1 MVNDKGWSEWFP
13 TLFLCRQN
21 PIWNG
26 VGTIVLNPGILREPF
41 IRDKRNHPQR
51 AWILFTEKEIWVANN
66 GSEHFSTLVAIV
78 TKLACFFI
86 SVSDPAE
93 LAIYIATP
101 VISLAQTVLGSDM
114 KKLRSLSV
122 EA

>member
-1 MVNDKGWSEWFP
+1 MRQQWLR
-13 TLFLCRQN
+13 TLF
-21 PIWNG
+21 
-26 VGTIVLNPGILREPF
+26 
-41 IRDKRNHPQR
+41 
-51 AWILFTEKEIWVANN
+51 
-66 GSEHFSTLVAIV
+66 TLVAVV

-93 LAIYIATP
+93 LAIYIDIP

-122 EA
+122 EAKSLGKVSEPLLAVYTGSPYQC

>member
-1 MVNDKGWSEWFP
+1 MRQQWVR
-13 TLFLCRQN
+13 TLFSLDA
-21 PIWNG
+21 
-26 VGTIVLNPGILREPF
+26 V
-41 IRDKRNHPQR
+41 
-51 AWILFTEKEIWVANN
+51 
-66 GSEHFSTLVAIV
+66 V

-122 EA
+122 EAESLRKVFGPLLALNFNCQCL